1 MCYCIGSINK
11 KEIQMNELSTLTFG
25 FLLGLLALYLIVFWG
40 IGIASVVV
48 SYLHDGQK
56 DFSAFYESKKWEAV
70 GMSDRGGVLLF
81 GGFLAPIFW
90 VVFML
95 LLVVIDGESGLPI
108 SFYIIAITAGS
119 YTVMRIARA
128 VIRLGKRLAAHESDK
143 GAHK

>member
-1 MCYCIGSINK
+1 MCYCAGSINK

-48 SYLHDGQK
+48 SYLHDGEK
-56 DFSAFYESKKWEAV
+56 DLSAFYESKKWKAV
-70 GMSDRGGVLLF
+70 GMSDRGELLFF
-81 GGFLAPIFW
+81 GGFVAPAFW
-90 VVFML
+90 ILVVFL
-95 LLVVIDGESGLPI
+95 LDEIDTGAGHPV
-108 SFYIIAITAGS
+108 SFYTIAIIASS

-128 VIRLGKRLAAHESDK
+128 VTRLGKRLAAHESDK

>member
-1 MCYCIGSINK
+1 
-11 KEIQMNELSTLTFG
+11 MNELSTLTFC

-56 DFSAFYESKKWEAV
+56 DFSAFYESRKWEAV
-70 GMSDRGGVLLF
+70 GMANKGEVLCY

-90 VVFML
+90 V
-95 LLVVIDGESGLPI
+95 LVMMILAIIDSESGLPI
-108 SFYIIAITAGS
+108 SLYMIVIIASS
-119 YTVMRIARA
+119 YTVMRISRS

-143 GAHK
+143 SAHE

>member
-1 MCYCIGSINK
+1 MCYCAGSINK

-70 GMSDRGGVLLF
+70 GMAGRYEVLCY
-81 GGFLAPIFW
+81 GGFLAP
-90 VVFML
+90 ML
-95 LLVVIDGESGLPI
+95 WMIVTLILVMIDKGAGLPI
-108 SFYIIAITAGS
+108 SFYIIAIIVGS

>member
-1 MCYCIGSINK
+1 
-11 KEIQMNELSTLTFG
+11 MNELSALTFS

-56 DFSAFYESKKWEAV
+56 DFSGFYESKKWEAV
-70 GMSDRGGVLLF
+70 GMSNRGDVLF
-81 GGFLAPIFW
+81 HGGFFAPIFW
-90 VVFML
+90 ILTL
-95 LLVVIDGESGLPI
+95 LILAIIDSESGLPI

-143 GAHK
+143 NAHK